1 MVFKELFREWRIWML
16 ITALL
21 AALVAIGPHY
31 VETEDGETEIE
42 TNVIQGLDLAGGARV
57 MIEPDLSDVP
67 YEEHEEMIQRTIRTL
82 RTRVDAYGL
91 EDMTIR
97 SVSSLTADQNFI
109 QLEMAGATTEEL
121 REIVDREGIFKAS
134 LSKEAEDGETLLLG
148 GSEFELEGRNDSI
161 VIGETEIAQGEEE
174 EIQGSEYSV
183 PVQFVNRTEEGR
195 YNIRLVAYRG
205 EDITGV
211 DINPAQSYV
220 RGQEGQYSFQ
230 FQVSI
235 ERTAAERFRDL
246 AQNFEV
252 GQTVPGEDET
262 YLQGTE
268 LVLILDEEVISSL
281 NVASVFREQVVT
293 EPMISGGEP
302 TREEAREQ
310 RDTLR
315 SVLESG
321 SLPVPITISSTD
333 TVSAVL
339 GEEFMRVALTA
350 IFFAVVGVGLLIFIR
365 YNTPKVAIPIIVTG
379 FSEVFIM
386 IGIFADGSHL
396 FDTAGGL
403 GLMFLVVGVPTL
415 IGVVTGLKQ
424 NDFTVLLFPVVSLF
438 LIGMINFSTGLDLAA
453 IAGIISAVGT
463 GVDDQIIITDE
474 RTRERIKSLKKRVKR
489 AFFIIFTSAASTIGA
504 MIPVMTIGAGA
515 VRGFAITTIIGVI
528 VGITV
533 TRPAYAIVL
542 DVLDVE

>member
-1 MVFKELFREWRIWML
+1 ML
-16 ITALL
+16 ITALMG
-21 AALVAIGPHY
+21 ALLAIGPHY
-31 VETEDGETEIE
+31 VEAEDGTTRLD
-42 TNVIQGLDLAGGARV
+42 TNVIQGLDLAGGARIL
-57 MIEPDLSDVP
+57 IEPDLSDVP
-67 YEEHEEMIQRTIRTL
+67 YEERQSTIEQTIRTL

-97 SVSSLTADQNFI
+97 PVSSLTADQNFI
-109 QLEMAGATTEEL
+109 QMEMAGATTEEL

-134 LSKEAEDGETLLLG
+134 LSMEAEDGDLILLG
-148 GSEFELEGRNDSI
+148 GSEFELEGRNESI
-161 VIGETEIAQGEEE
+161 VLGNTEIGVGEEKDVE
-174 EIQGSEYSV
+174 GSEYSV
-183 PVQFVNRTEEGR
+183 PVEFVNLTDEGR
-195 YNIRLVAYRG
+195 YNLRLVAYKG

-211 DINPAQSYV
+211 DIDPSRSGVGREQNGNFP
-220 RGQEGQYSFQ
+220 FQ

-235 ERTAAERFRDL
+235 DRSAAERFRDL
-246 AQNFEV
+246 AQNFDAGGV
-252 GQTVPGEDET
+252 SPGEDTT
-262 YLQGTE
+262 YLEGTQ
-268 LVLILDEEVISSL
+268 LVLILDNEVISSL
-281 NVASVFREQVVT
+281 NVASVFRDQVIT
-293 EPMISGGEP
+293 EPSISGGEP
-302 TREEAREQ
+302 TREEAYEQ
-310 RDTLR
+310 MNTLK

-321 SLPVPITISSTD
+321 ALPVPISISSTD

-350 IFFAVVGVGLLIFIR
+350 IFLAVIGVGLLIFIR
-365 YNTPKVAIPIIVTG
+365 YNTPKVALPIIITG

-386 IGIFADGSHL
+386 IGIFADGSYL
-396 FDTAGGL
+396 FDTARGIGIVV
-403 GLMFLVVGVPTL
+403 LVIGAPTL
-415 IGVVTGLKQ
+415 IGLITGFKQ
-424 NDFTVLLFPVVSLF
+424 NDFTVLMLPVVSLF

-528 VGITV
+528 VGISV
-533 TRPAYAIVL
+533 TRPAYATAL
-542 DVLDVE
+542 DILDVE